1 MEVDFSV
8 INLQYLIYARDLAR
22 ENPEVAATVLGLSR
36 ELAALLAQT
45 SSESLAKIA
54 QIKVP
59 LVKMRGDTSWW
70 SRLFTALTDGD
81 AEEIDAILD
90 HASLIVLP

>member
-1 MEVDFSV
+1 MDVDFSI
-8 INLQYLIYARDLAR
+8 INLQYLIHARDIAR

-36 ELAALLAQT
+36 ELVALLSQT

>member
-1 MEVDFSV
+1 MDVDFSN
-8 INLQYLIYARDLAR
+8 INLQYLIYARDIAR

-36 ELAALLAQT
+36 ELVGLLAQT

-59 LVKMRGDTSWW
+59 LVKMRGDTWWW